1 MLDFFA
7 DHWKVIAALAG
18 STLAFVTVIGL
29 TLLAPVTIP
38 TVAALFA
45 AGFASGGAFYLLSK
59 LLDRER
65 MTVGG
70 LLVSA
75 LTSGIFSVATGGLG
89 KLVTP
94 LISKAVDPIAENVV
108 PDPLDLGAKHVFRT
122 AATNALAGA
131 VFGASKAVVKNAIA
145 DRPLDRG
152 LADATAYGVISG
164 LLVGPAKRVVSAAGL
179 PVVESPPAEEPPP
192 SEGFVRALGKAEA
205 PK

>member
-1 MLDFFA
+1 VFFVR
-7 DHWKVIAALAG
+7 HWKTIAALAG

-38 TVAALFA
+38 AAAALFA

-59 LLDRER
+59 LLDRQR
-65 MTVGG
+65 ITAGG

-89 KLVTP
+89 KLVNP
-94 LISKAVDPIAENVV
+94 LISKAVDPVVENVV
-108 PDPLDLGAKHVFRT
+108 PDPLDLGAKHLFRT
-122 AATNALAGA
+122 GATNALAGA
-131 VFGASKAVVKNAIA
+131 VFGAGKAVVKNAIA

-152 LADATAYGVISG
+152 LGDATAYGVISG

-179 PVVESPPAEEPPP
+179 PLVDAPAAEAPP
-192 SEGFVRALGKAEA
+192 SEGFVRALGKAESA
-205 PK
+205 K